1 MGFVTAEQSAQL
13 FDEDQSLELKL
24 ADVGLIL
31 KHLSRKRLVS
41 AKGLEALAL
50 EAQRLELPP
59 PANNEPPRDAP
70 SVDVDQLL
78 LRWMAVWGSWEWRED
93 RQLLQSVMQRFQM
106 RGTSP
111 AKAAGA
117 RQAASPV
124 KRH

>member
-78 LRWMAVWGSWEWRED
+78 LRWMAVWGSWEWGED

>member
-1 MGFVTAEQSAQL
+1 MTAEQSAQL